1 MTRIKRISAD
11 FSKHIHVNPLNPRH
25 PRSYFSL
32 LQKTIRHLAMIQRGA
47 IILCGGKSTRMGSAK
62 ALLPF
67 GQEVMLERVVRLIS
81 KVVPPDHIVVVASE
95 QQDLPPL
102 PGGVLLAHDAHAERG
117 PLEGLAAGLHALADR
132 VDVVYATS
140 CDVPLLVPAF
150 VSRMFE
156 LLGDHE
162 IAVPRDGKF
171 HHPLAAV
178 YRLSVLAHVK
188 KLLAADRLRPFF
200 LFQELNTLEIPV
212 DQLREVDPQLATL
225 ENLNSP
231 EDYQKVLESLGF
243 SK

>member
-1 MTRIKRISAD
+1 M
-11 FSKHIHVNPLNPRH
+11 
-25 PRSYFSL
+25 
-32 LQKTIRHLAMIQRGA
+32 QRGA
-47 IILCGGKSTRMGSAK
+47 IILCGGKSTRMGTAK
-62 ALLPF
+62 AMLPF
-67 GQEVMLERVVRLIS
+67 GPELMLERVVRLVS
-81 KVVPPDHIVVVASE
+81 EVVTPDNIVVVAAE

-102 PGGVLLAHDAHAERG
+102 PDGVLLARDAHEDRG
-117 PLEGLAAGLHALADR
+117 PLEGLAAGLQALADR

-150 VSRMFE
+150 MTQIFE
-156 LLGDHE
+156 LLGNHE

-200 LFQELNTLEIPV
+200 LFQELDTLEIPV
-212 DQLREVDPQLATL
+212 DQLREVDPNLATL

-231 EDYQKVLESLGF
+231 KDYQKALENLGF
-243 SK
+243 NRLTPFQKMQIDHGGTEERG

>member
-1 MTRIKRISAD
+1 
-11 FSKHIHVNPLNPRH
+11 
-25 PRSYFSL
+25 
-32 LQKTIRHLAMIQRGA
+32 
-47 IILCGGKSTRMGSAK
+47 MGSAK

-67 GQEVMLERVVRLIS
+67 GPELMLQRVVRLVS
-81 KVVPPDHIVVVASE
+81 EVVTPENIVVVAAE
-95 QQDLPPL
+95 RQTLPPL
-102 PGGVLLAHDAHAERG
+102 PEGILLACDGHPDRG
-117 PLEGLAAGLHALADR
+117 PLEGLASGLQVLTDR
-132 VDVVYATS
+132 GDVNPVDAVYATS

-150 VSRMFE
+150 VTRMFE

-200 LFQELNTLEIPV
+200 LFQELDTHEIPV
-212 DQLREVDPQLATL
+212 NQLREVDPDLATL

-231 EDYQKVLESLGF
+231 EDYLKALEGLGF
-243 SK
+243 RPPTPT

>member
-1 MTRIKRISAD
+1 MR
-11 FSKHIHVNPLNPRH
+11 
-25 PRSYFSL
+25 
-32 LQKTIRHLAMIQRGA
+32 RGA

-67 GQEVMLERVVRLIS
+67 GPELMLERVVRLVCE
-81 KVVPPDHIVVVASE
+81 VVTPDNIVVVAAE

-102 PGGVLLAHDAHAERG
+102 PDGVLLARDAHEDRG
-117 PLEGLAAGLHALADR
+117 PLEGLAAGLQALADR

-150 VSRMFE
+150 MTQIFE
-156 LLGDHE
+156 LLGNHE

-200 LFQELNTLEIPV
+200 LFQELDTLEIPV
-212 DQLREVDPQLATL
+212 DQLREVDPNLATL

-231 EDYQKVLESLGF
+231 KDYQKALENLGF
-243 SK
+243 NRLTPFQKMQIDHGGTEERG